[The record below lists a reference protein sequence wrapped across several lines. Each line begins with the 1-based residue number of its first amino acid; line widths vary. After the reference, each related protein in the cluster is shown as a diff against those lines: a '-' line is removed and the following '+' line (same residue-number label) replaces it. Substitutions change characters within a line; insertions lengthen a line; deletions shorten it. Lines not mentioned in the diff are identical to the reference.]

1 MDPFFGLQSPPE
13 EDLSVEGGFAIID
26 YPEGDSTEETP
37 SPSSDDSES
46 EEPVEGRK
54 KRRNS
59 RGRGRNL
66 NKVEVAPVVEQP

>member
-1 MDPFFGLQSPPE
+1 MDPFFGLLSPPE
-13 EDLSVEGGFAIID
+13 EDQSVEGGFAIID
-26 YPEGDSTEETP
+26 YPEGDSTEETL